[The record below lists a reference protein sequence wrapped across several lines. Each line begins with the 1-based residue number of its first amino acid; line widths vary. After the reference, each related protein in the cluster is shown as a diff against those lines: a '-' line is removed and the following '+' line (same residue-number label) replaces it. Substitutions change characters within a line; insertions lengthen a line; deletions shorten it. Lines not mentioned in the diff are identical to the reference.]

1 MTFDYGVGIGATA
14 TMRGA
19 GEEGLTVTT
28 SESLS
33 HHRPDAMRRRVGY
46 SVSIVVNSVL
56 LVAILGVPGWDVLP
70 FLTDDF
76 RQVLGWVV
84 AGLIA
89 GVVANAIYV
98 VADPPA
104 IKALGDL
111 VIDALGLVAL
121 IRLWQVFPFDFG
133 DSTFPWSTIVRV
145 VLVVGMAGTAV
156 AMIVLIVQTV
166 LRRR

>member
-1 MTFDYGVGIGATA
+1 M
-14 TMRGA
+14 
-19 GEEGLTVTT
+19 TT

-84 AGLIA
+84 AG
-89 GVVANAIYV
+89 VVANAIYV

-104 IKALGDL
+104 VKALGDL

>member
-1 MTFDYGVGIGATA
+1 M
-14 TMRGA
+14 
-19 GEEGLTVTT
+19 
-28 SESLS
+28 
-33 HHRPDAMRRRVGY
+33 
-46 SVSIVVNSVL
+46 
-56 LVAILGVPGWDVLP
+56 PGWDVLP

-89 GVVANAIYV
+89 GGGRQC
-98 VADPPA
+98 DLRRRRPA
-104 IKALGDL
+104 GDQGLGDL

-121 IRLWQVFPFDFG
+121 IRLWQVFPFDFGG